1 MTYEMDGQLSL
12 FDPDGWSG
20 KMSQDHSLR
29 QVEKTKE
36 KISGLSLKKS
46 PGLKTRM
53 PQYLDLRTANGR
65 PADASWGMAIPSVGE
80 FSIYSTG
87 EQPTSMMTECRLNS
101 EHRRGVGESRLSQIL
116 TPNGVHPKYY
126 LSEAACTGILRRAE
140 NRGKELPEILKKA
153 LLNQASVSRNE
164 QGDRGGKGILT
175 QVGHTG
181 ALVAGNN
188 QNVVDSTYSIDEKM
202 GQTYVHEEQANTLAA
217 RDYKQ
222 PQAVNAYGFDQ
233 GATRDVGKLFYEE
246 KSKTLANGSCPGH
259 HNGVVQIETTNG

>member
-12 FDPDGWSG
+12 FDQDSWSG
-20 KMSQDHSLR
+20 KMSQERSR
-29 QVEKTKE
+29 PTKE
-36 KISGLSLKKS
+36 RTSESSSKRSQGSKIK
-46 PGLKTRM
+46 M
-53 PQYLDLRTANGR
+53 PLYLDLRTANGQ

-80 FSIYSTG
+80 FSIYSIG

-164 QGDRGGKGILT
+164 QGDRGGGKGILT

-188 QNVVDSTYSIDEKM
+188 QNVVDST
-202 GQTYVHEEQANTLAA
+202 
-217 RDYKQ
+217 
-222 PQAVNAYGFDQ
+222 AYGL
-233 GATRDVGKLFYEE
+233 TVGETVRFNQKPSEE
-246 KSKTLANGSCPGH
+246 IAPTMRCNDSGDNMLHVIANG
-259 HNGVVQIETTNG
+259 